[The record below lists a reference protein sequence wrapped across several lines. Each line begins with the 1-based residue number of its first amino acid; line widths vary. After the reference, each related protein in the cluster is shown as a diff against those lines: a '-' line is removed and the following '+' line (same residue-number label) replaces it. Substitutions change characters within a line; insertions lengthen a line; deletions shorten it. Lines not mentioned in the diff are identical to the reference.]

1 MARDPRYDIL
11 FEPVAI
17 GPKTARNRFYQVP
30 HCNGMG
36 WRDGTQN
43 ATMRGIKAEGGW
55 AVVCTE
61 EVEIHPSSE
70 VTPYVELRLWDD
82 RDLPLHERIVEA
94 IHAHG
99 SLAGIELCHQGP
111 ASANN
116 YSREV
121 PFGPHHLPT
130 MTAQNEQL
138 QARAFDKTDMKNLRR
153 WHRNAA
159 RRSMQAGYDLVYVY
173 AGHGLA
179 MAQILLSRHT
189 NQRSDEYG
197 GTLENR
203 VRFLREL
210 IEDTKEA
217 VGDRC
222 GVPVR
227 IAVEEMLG
235 DIGLTNSELKDVIG
249 LIGELPD
256 LWDFCMGTWAYDSQ
270 SSRFSEEGFQ
280 DDFVRGLK
288 ALTSKPV
295 VGVGR
300 FTSVD
305 KMVKQVKSGML
316 DFIGAARPS
325 IADPFLPKKIEEGR
339 IEDIRECI
347 GCNVCVT
354 GDSLASPS
362 RCTQNATFGDEWRR
376 GWHPE
381 KFARRG
387 SETRVLIVGGGP
399 AGLEAARV
407 AAMRGYEVALAEA
420 GDVLGGRVAKERRLP
435 GLSAWGRVADY
446 RTFQLSQLANVETYL
461 ESRLTADDILSFGFE
476 HVAVAT
482 GATWRRD
489 SVGRF
494 NLRPIEIAEA
504 APVFTPDDVLEGRM
518 PQGRVIIYD
527 DDHYYMAGVL
537 AELLTSRG
545 ASVTIVTPSTMI
557 SDFTQMTLEQ
567 KFIQRRLLEAGVNLR
582 LTHGL
587 EAIARDHLQI
597 ACVYTGNTAAIEMDA
612 VLMVTAR
619 LPNDQLALELGGR
632 RAEWKDRGILSVR
645 TIGDCLA
652 AGTIA
657 HAVYSGHRFSRQLDR
672 EEDPDTVSFRRE
684 VTQLDADFPQS
695 FG

>member
-420 GDVLGGRVAKERRLP
+420 GNVLGGRVAKERRLP

>member
-130 MTAQNEQL
+130 MTAHNEQL

-420 GDVLGGRVAKERRLP
+420 GNVLGGRVAKERRLP

>member
-130 MTAQNEQL
+130 MTAHNEQL

-179 MAQILLSRHT
+179 MAQILSSRHT